1 MPNNS
6 EPQHKFNYGG
16 VLPNLVEMAKL
27 GIAGIDLLLKNPP
40 LDATNTITKGE
51 NAKMTFYTIKENDS
65 YGTIIADICFSKK
78 NPKNIYFYIKNY
90 DTDKFVYIK
99 NQHPDY
105 PIITWAEMTGGRR
118 RRSTKRTKRTK
129 RRSHKNRK

>member
-6 EPQHKFNYGG
+6 EPQHKFNDGG

-65 YGTIIADICFSKK
+65 YGTLSNYYMGGNDRWQAQAIHQAYQTYQAPFSQK
-78 NPKNIYFYIKNY
+78 
-90 DTDKFVYIK
+90 
-99 NQHPDY
+99 
-105 PIITWAEMTGGRR
+105 
-118 RRSTKRTKRTK
+118 
-129 RRSHKNRK
+129 